1 MKPNVRLL
9 FGPLAT
15 AIFVVGLL
23 CLPRMVPAYSQV
35 HQTVSEIGE
44 LGSPARIPF
53 TLMLCAVA
61 LCILVFA
68 YALRELSLKAGRSAA
83 PAYLSGCLA
92 VSCVGVAIFA
102 FPHPLHNWFGLSE
115 LVGYQAPL
123 AMALA
128 WRREPRVGGVVAFS
142 WIMYAVTCAAI
153 VANLSVLDRTGA
165 LWALERP
172 VYGLVQRSLFLVWF
186 VWCAGVG
193 FALYGASGKA
203 WGPRFASS
211 GY

>member
-1 MKPNVRLL
+1 MKRDTHLL

-15 AIFVVGLL
+15 AIFVTGLV
-23 CLPRMVPAYSQV
+23 CLPWMVPGYSQV

-44 LGSPARIPF
+44 AGSPARIPF
-53 TLMLCAVA
+53 TVMLCAVGA
-61 LCILVFA
+61 CILVFA
-68 YALRELSLKAGRSAA
+68 YGLRELSLKAGRSAA

-92 VSCVGVAIFA
+92 ISCVGVGVFA

-115 LVGYQAPL
+115 LVGYQGPL
-123 AMALA
+123 ATALA
-128 WRREPRVGGVVAFS
+128 WRKESKARAAVAYS
-142 WIMYAVTCAAI
+142 WIMYALICVTI
-153 VANLSVLDRTGA
+153 VANLSVLDRSGT

-193 FALYGASGKA
+193 FILHGVSGKA
-203 WGPRFASS
+203 WGPRFARS
-211 GY
+211 GS